1 MKNFPSYPYDRE
13 ETIVSRPAITV
24 TTKLS
29 RWKNYEIVSN
39 GSYYIRGFN
48 NDSAETDI
56 FSFADV
62 NDSDI
67 LSDLLL
73 ISKELKVR
81 PYHNQKKI
89 DQEITEDDLMLLL
102 RFCMK
107 HGLPFWGN
115 CPKVNPCINGDDDA
129 MRDVATATMI
139 HEVIPI
145 GTKNICHVASFV
157 QAINWLYRDF
167 RQVCASNQWGYDD
180 NATQLLHDDDMIMD
194 DDDEMIVL
202 NDLRDNPRELILPN
216 RNPYITFWNNK
227 KMCLQL
233 NCENPFHLAS
243 YYICVARDSK
253 QFKGGY
259 VRICQKCGRYFV
271 ANRKNKKYCGNKG
284 CNPASYHANKKRH
297 NKT

>member
-1 MKNFPSYPYDRE
+1 MEKYFYDME
-13 ETIVSRPAITV
+13 DEKTKVSRPAITV
-24 TTKLS
+24 TTKIS
-29 RWKNYEIVSN
+29 KWKNYEIVSN

-48 NDSAETDI
+48 DSVETDI
-56 FSFADV
+56 FSFEDV

-73 ISKELKVR
+73 LSKELSVH
-81 PYHNQKKI
+81 PYHDQKKI
-89 DQEITEDDLMLLL
+89 DQEITEDDLLLLL
-102 RFCMK
+102 RFCVK

-115 CPKVNPCINGDDDA
+115 CPKVNPCVNGDDDA
-129 MRDVATATMI
+129 MRDVATTAMM

-145 GTKNICHVASFV
+145 GTENFCHVASLV
-157 QAINWLYRDF
+157 QAVNWLYRDF
-167 RQVCASNQWGYDD
+167 RQVCASNQWTYDD
-180 NATQLLHDDDMIMD
+180 NATQLLHDEDI
-194 DDDEMIVL
+194 EMISMD
-202 NDLRDNPRELILPN
+202 NDLYDNPQELILPN
-216 RNPYITFWNNK
+216 RNPFITFWNNT

-259 VRICQKCGRYFV
+259 VRICQKCGKYFV
-271 ANRKNKKYCGNKG
+271 ANRRNKKYCGNKG

-297 NKT
+297 SK